1 MTKAGEKNQKKINLS
16 LNESLF
22 PIVLLIIF
30 LTFNVYVYGDDAMG
44 GSNQF
49 ILLLGAAAGIGLG
62 IFKGFKFSNM
72 MSQVAENLKSV
83 TGAIVILLFVGA
95 LSGTWLISG
104 IIPSMIYYGL
114 NILHPSIFL
123 PACLIICAIISI
135 ATGSSWTTSATVGI
149 ALIGISKAIGV
160 PVEMSAGAII
170 SGAYFGDKLSPLSDT
185 TNLAPA
191 ISGSDLFTHI
201 KYLTITTIPTIT
213 ISLIIFVILNFYMVS
228 SGTTDNT
235 VLLEAINQTFNI
247 TPLIFIVPLIVII
260 LIIKKTPPIIALFTG
275 TILGAIFAIIFQQD
289 ILTQL
294 SNSSSLT
301 FDGAYSAII
310 NSITIDTNIES
321 GNSELNDLFKSG
333 GMFGMMNTI
342 WLVIS
347 AMVFGGVME
356 SIGALKTIT
365 TSLLNLGKSTFS
377 LFASTAGSC
386 LAINLTTSD
395 QYLAIVVPG
404 RMFASS
410 YKKYGLDP
418 KNLSRTLED
427 TATVTSPLVPW
438 NTCGAT
444 HAGVLGIS
452 TFIYLPYCFFN
463 LISPVMTL
471 IFAYGNIKIAKLSKD
486 KITN

>member
-72 MSQVAENLKSV
+72 MNQVAENLKSV

-149 ALIGISKAIGV
+149 ALIGISKAIGI

-228 SGTTDNT
+228 SGPTDNT
-235 VLLEAINQTFNI
+235 ALLEAINQTFNI
-247 TPLIFIVPLIVII
+247 TPLIFIVPFIVII

-275 TILGAIFAIIFQQD
+275 TILGAIFALIFQQD

-301 FDGAYSAII
+301 FEDAYSAII

-333 GMFGMMNTI
+333 GMLGMMNTI

-395 QYLAIVVPG
+395 QYLAIVIPG
-404 RMFASS
+404 KMFEKAF
-410 YKKYGLDP
+410 KEKNLAP
-418 KNLSRTLED
+418 ENLSRTLED
-427 TATVTSPLVPW
+427 TGTVTSVLIPW
-438 NTCGAT
+438 NSCGAYQS
-444 HAGVLGIS
+444 GVLGVS
-452 TFIYLPYCFFN
+452 VLDYFFYAIFN
-463 LISPVMTL
+463 WLSFFMTL
-471 IFAYGNIKIAKLSKD
+471 IVAGLNYKIKKLEIK
-486 KITN
+486 

>member
-1 MTKAGEKNQKKINLS
+1 MAKSDETSQVKINLS
-16 LNESLF
+16 LTESLF
-22 PIVLLIIF
+22 PIILLIIF
-30 LTFNVYVYGDDAMG
+30 LSFNVYVYGDDAMG

-49 ILLLGAAAGIGLG
+49 ILLIGAAAGIGLG
-62 IFKGFKFSNM
+62 LFKGFIFKNM

-149 ALIGISKAIGV
+149 ALIGISKAIGI

-213 ISLIIFVILNFYMVS
+213 VSLLIFIILNFYMVS
-228 SGTTDNT
+228 SGPTDNT
-235 VLLEAINQTFNI
+235 ILLEAISQTFNI

-275 TILGAIFAIIFQQD
+275 TILGAIFALIFQQD
-289 ILTQL
+289 ILVQL
-294 SNSSSLT
+294 SDYDSLT
-301 FDGAYSAII
+301 FEGAYSAVV
-310 NSITIDTNIES
+310 NSITVDTNIES
-321 GNSELNDLFKSG
+321 GNLELNDLFTSG
-333 GMFGMMNTI
+333 GMLGMMNTI

-356 SIGALKTIT
+356 SIGALRTIT

-395 QYLAIVVPG
+395 QYLAIVIPG
-404 RMFASS
+404 KMFEKA
-410 YKKYGLDP
+410 YKEKNLAP
-418 KNLSRTLED
+418 ENLSRTLED
-427 TATVTSPLVPW
+427 TGTVTSVLIPW
-438 NTCGAT
+438 NSCGAYQSS
-444 HAGVLGIS
+444 VLGVS
-452 TFIYLPYCFFN
+452 VLDYFFYAIFN
-463 LISPVMTL
+463 WLSFFMTL
-471 IFAYGNIKIAKLSKD
+471 IVAGLNYKIKKLDVD
-486 KITN
+486 KA

>member
-1 MTKAGEKNQKKINLS
+1 MTKTDETIHEKINIS
-16 LNESLF
+16 LKESLF
-22 PIVLLIIF
+22 PIILLIVF
-30 LTFNVYVYGDDAMG
+30 LSFNVYVYGDDAMG

-49 ILLLGAAAGIGLG
+49 ILLVGAAAGIALG
-62 IFKGFKFSNM
+62 IYKGFKFSNM

-114 NILHPSIFL
+114 KILHPSIFL
-123 PACLIICAIISI
+123 PACLVICAIISI

-149 ALIGISKAIGV
+149 ALIGISKAIGI

-213 ISLIIFVILNFYMVS
+213 ISLIIFIILNFYMVS
-228 SGTTDNT
+228 SGQTDNT
-235 VLLEAINQTFNI
+235 VLLEAISQTFNI

-275 TILGAIFAIIFQQD
+275 TIMGAIFALIFQQD
-289 ILTQL
+289 ILIQL
-294 SNSSSLT
+294 SNSNSLT
-301 FDGAYSAII
+301 FEGAYSAIV
-310 NSITIDTNIES
+310 NSITVDTNIES

-333 GMFGMMNTI
+333 GMIGMMNTI

-395 QYLAIVVPG
+395 QYLAIVIPG
-404 RMFASS
+404 KMFEKAF
-410 YKKYGLDP
+410 KEKNLP
-418 KNLSRTLED
+418 PENLSRTLED
-427 TATVTSPLVPW
+427 TGTVTSVLIPW
-438 NTCGAT
+438 NSCGAYQS
-444 HAGVLGIS
+444 GVLGVS
-452 TFIYLPYCFFN
+452 VLDYFFYAIFN
-463 LISPVMTL
+463 WLSFFMTL
-471 IFAYGNIKIAKLSKD
+471 IVAGLNYKIKKLDINAS
-486 KITN
+486 

>member
-1 MTKAGEKNQKKINLS
+1 MAKSDETSQGKINLS
-16 LNESLF
+16 LTESLF
-22 PIVLLIIF
+22 PIILLIIF
-30 LTFNVYVYGDDAMG
+30 LSFNVYVYGDDAMG

-49 ILLLGAAAGIGLG
+49 ILLIGAAAGIGLG
-62 IFKGFKFSNM
+62 LFKGFIFKNM

-149 ALIGISKAIGV
+149 ALIGISKAIGI

-213 ISLIIFVILNFYMVS
+213 ISLLIFIILNFYMVS
-228 SGTTDNT
+228 SGPTDNT
-235 VLLEAINQTFNI
+235 ILLEAISQTFNI

-275 TILGAIFAIIFQQD
+275 TILGAIFALIFQQD
-289 ILTQL
+289 ILVQL
-294 SNSSSLT
+294 SDYDSLT
-301 FDGAYSAII
+301 FEGAYSAVV
-310 NSITIDTNIES
+310 NSITVDTNIES
-321 GNSELNDLFKSG
+321 GNLELNDLFTSG
-333 GMFGMMNTI
+333 GMLGMMNTI

-356 SIGALKTIT
+356 SIGALRIIT

-395 QYLAIVVPG
+395 QYLAIVIPG
-404 RMFASS
+404 KMFEKAF
-410 YKKYGLDP
+410 KEKNLAP
-418 KNLSRTLED
+418 ENLSRTLED
-427 TATVTSPLVPW
+427 TGTVTSVLIPW
-438 NTCGAT
+438 NSCGAYQSS
-444 HAGVLGIS
+444 VLGVS
-452 TFIYLPYCFFN
+452 VFDYFFYAIFN
-463 LISPVMTL
+463 WLSFFMTL
-471 IFAYGNIKIAKLSKD
+471 IVAGLNYKIKKLDVD
-486 KITN
+486 KA

>member
-1 MTKAGEKNQKKINLS
+1 MTKTGEKNQKKVSLS

-30 LTFNVYVYGDDAMG
+30 LSFNVYVYGDDAMG

-123 PACLIICAIISI
+123 PACLVICAIISI

-149 ALIGISKAIGV
+149 ALIGISKAIGI

-213 ISLIIFVILNFYMVS
+213 ISLIIFVILNFYMIS
-228 SGTTDNT
+228 SGPTDNT

-247 TPLIFIVPLIVII
+247 TPLIFIVPFIVIV

-275 TILGAIFAIIFQQD
+275 TILGAIFALVFQQD

-301 FDGAYSAII
+301 FEGAYSAII
-310 NSITIDTNIES
+310 NSITVDTNIES

-333 GMFGMMNTI
+333 GMLGMMNTI

-395 QYLAIVVPG
+395 QYLAIVIPG
-404 RMFASS
+404 KMFEKAF
-410 YKKYGLDP
+410 KEKNLAP
-418 KNLSRTLED
+418 ENLSRTLED
-427 TATVTSPLVPW
+427 TGTVTSVLIPW
-438 NTCGAT
+438 NSCGAYQS
-444 HAGVLGIS
+444 GVLGVS
-452 TFIYLPYCFFN
+452 VLDYFFYAIFN
-463 LISPVMTL
+463 WLSFFMTL
-471 IFAYGNIKIAKLSKD
+471 IVAGFNYKIKKLEIK
-486 KITN
+486 KA

>member
-1 MTKAGEKNQKKINLS
+1 MTKTDKKNQKKINLS

-22 PIVLLIIF
+22 PILLLIIF
-30 LTFNVYVYGDDAMG
+30 LSFNVYVYGDDAMG

-62 IFKGFKFSNM
+62 VFKGFKFSNM

-123 PACLIICAIISI
+123 PSCLIICAIISI

-149 ALIGISKAIGV
+149 ALIGISKAIGI

-201 KYLTITTIPTIT
+201 KYLTITTVPTIS
-213 ISLIIFVILNFYMVS
+213 ISLIIFIILNFYMIS
-228 SGTTDNT
+228 SGPTDNT

-247 TPLIFIVPLIVII
+247 TPLIFIVPFIVIV

-275 TILGAIFAIIFQQD
+275 TILGAIFALIFQQD

-294 SNSSSLT
+294 SNSNSLT
-301 FDGAYSAII
+301 FEGAYSAII
-310 NSITIDTNIES
+310 NSITVDTNIES
-321 GNSELNDLFKSG
+321 GNSELNDLFTSG
-333 GMFGMMNTI
+333 GMLGMMNTI

-395 QYLAIVVPG
+395 QYLAIVIPG
-404 RMFASS
+404 KMFQKAF
-410 YKKYGLDP
+410 KEKNLAP
-418 KNLSRTLED
+418 ENLSRTLED
-427 TATVTSPLVPW
+427 TGTVTSVLIPW
-438 NTCGAT
+438 NSCGAYQS
-444 HAGVLGIS
+444 GVLGVS
-452 TFIYLPYCFFN
+452 VLDYFFYAIFN
-463 LISPVMTL
+463 WLSFFMTL
-471 IFAYGNIKIAKLSKD
+471 IVAGFNYKIKKLEIK
-486 KITN
+486 KA

>member
-1 MTKAGEKNQKKINLS
+1 MTKTDKKNQKKINLS

-22 PIVLLIIF
+22 PIFLLIIF
-30 LTFNVYVYGDDAMG
+30 LSFNVYVYGDDAMG

-62 IFKGFKFSNM
+62 VFKGFKFSNM

-123 PACLIICAIISI
+123 PSCLIICAIISI

-149 ALIGISKAIGV
+149 ALIGISKAIGI

-201 KYLTITTIPTIT
+201 KYLTITTVPTIS
-213 ISLIIFVILNFYMVS
+213 ISLIIFIILNFYMIS
-228 SGTTDNT
+228 SGPTDNT

-247 TPLIFIVPLIVII
+247 TPLIFIVPFIVIV

-275 TILGAIFAIIFQQD
+275 TILGAIFALIFQQD

-294 SNSSSLT
+294 SNSNSLT
-301 FDGAYSAII
+301 FEGAYSAII
-310 NSITIDTNIES
+310 NSITVDTNIES
-321 GNSELNDLFKSG
+321 GNSELNDLFTSG
-333 GMFGMMNTI
+333 GMLGMMNTI

-395 QYLAIVVPG
+395 QYLAIVIPG
-404 RMFASS
+404 KMFEKAF
-410 YKKYGLDP
+410 KEKNLAP
-418 KNLSRTLED
+418 ENLSRTLED
-427 TATVTSPLVPW
+427 TGTVTSVLIPW
-438 NTCGAT
+438 NSCGAYQS
-444 HAGVLGIS
+444 GVLGVS
-452 TFIYLPYCFFN
+452 VLDYFFYAIFN
-463 LISPVMTL
+463 WLSFFMTL
-471 IFAYGNIKIAKLSKD
+471 LVAGFNYKIKKLEIK
-486 KITN
+486 KA

>member
-395 QYLAIVVPG
+395 QYLAIVIPG
-404 RMFASS
+404 KMYEKAFKEKNLA
-410 YKKYGLDP
+410 P
-418 KNLSRTLED
+418 ENLSRTLED
-427 TATVTSPLVPW
+427 TGTVTSVLIPW
-438 NTCGAT
+438 NSCGAYQS
-444 HAGVLGIS
+444 GVLGVSVID
-452 TFIYLPYCFFN
+452 YFFYAIFN
-463 LISPVMTL
+463 WLSFFMTL
-471 IFAYGNIKIAKLSKD
+471 IVAGLNYKIKKLEIK
-486 KITN
+486 KA

>member
-1 MTKAGEKNQKKINLS
+1 MTKTDETIHEKINIS
-16 LNESLF
+16 LKESLF
-22 PIVLLIIF
+22 PIILLIVF
-30 LTFNVYVYGDDAMG
+30 LSFNVYVYGDDAMG

-49 ILLLGAAAGIGLG
+49 ILLVGAAAGIALG
-62 IFKGFKFSNM
+62 IYKGFKFSNM
-72 MSQVAENLKSV
+72 MNQVAENLKSV

-114 NILHPSIFL
+114 KILHPSIFL
-123 PACLIICAIISI
+123 PACLVICAIISI

-149 ALIGISKAIGV
+149 ALIGISKAIGI

-213 ISLIIFVILNFYMVS
+213 ISLIIFIILNFYMVS
-228 SGTTDNT
+228 SGPTDNT
-235 VLLEAINQTFNI
+235 VLLEAISQTFNI

-275 TILGAIFAIIFQQD
+275 TIMGAIFALIFQQD
-289 ILTQL
+289 ILIQL
-294 SNSSSLT
+294 SNSNSLT
-301 FDGAYSAII
+301 FEGAYSAIV
-310 NSITIDTNIES
+310 NSITVDTNIVS

-333 GMFGMMNTI
+333 GMIGMMNTI

-395 QYLAIVVPG
+395 QYLAIVIPG
-404 RMFASS
+404 KMFEKAF
-410 YKKYGLDP
+410 KEKNLAP
-418 KNLSRTLED
+418 ENLSRTLED
-427 TATVTSPLVPW
+427 TGTVTSVLIPW
-438 NTCGAT
+438 NSCGAYQS
-444 HAGVLGIS
+444 GVLGVS
-452 TFIYLPYCFFN
+452 VLDYFFYAIFN
-463 LISPVMTL
+463 WLSFFMTL
-471 IFAYGNIKIAKLSKD
+471 IVAGLNYKIKKLDINAS
-486 KITN
+486 

>member
-1 MTKAGEKNQKKINLS
+1 MTKTDETIHEKINIS
-16 LNESLF
+16 LKESLF
-22 PIVLLIIF
+22 PIILLIVF
-30 LTFNVYVYGDDAMG
+30 LSFNVYVYGDDAMG

-49 ILLLGAAAGIGLG
+49 ILLVGAAAGIALG
-62 IFKGFKFSNM
+62 IYKGFKFSNM
-72 MSQVAENLKSV
+72 MNQVAENLKSV

-114 NILHPSIFL
+114 KILHPSIFL
-123 PACLIICAIISI
+123 PACLVICAIISI

-149 ALIGISKAIGV
+149 ALIGISKAIGI

-213 ISLIIFVILNFYMVS
+213 ISLIIFIILNFYMVS
-228 SGTTDNT
+228 SGPTDNT
-235 VLLEAINQTFNI
+235 VLLEAISQTFNI

-275 TILGAIFAIIFQQD
+275 TIMGAIFALIFQQD
-289 ILTQL
+289 ILIQL
-294 SNSSSLT
+294 SNSNSLT
-301 FDGAYSAII
+301 FEGAYSAIV
-310 NSITIDTNIES
+310 NSITVDTNIES

-333 GMFGMMNTI
+333 GMIGMMNTI

-365 TSLLNLGKSTFS
+365 TFLLNLGKSTFS

-395 QYLAIVVPG
+395 QYLAIVIPG
-404 RMFASS
+404 KMFEKAF
-410 YKKYGLDP
+410 KEKNLAP
-418 KNLSRTLED
+418 ENLSRTLED
-427 TATVTSPLVPW
+427 TGTVTSVLIPW
-438 NTCGAT
+438 NSCGAYQS
-444 HAGVLGIS
+444 GVLGVS
-452 TFIYLPYCFFN
+452 VLDYFFYAIFN
-463 LISPVMTL
+463 WLSFFMTL
-471 IFAYGNIKIAKLSKD
+471 IVAGLNYKIKKLDINAS
-486 KITN
+486 

>member
-22 PIVLLIIF
+22 PIVLLKIF

-123 PACLIICAIISI
+123 PACLIICAINSI
-135 ATGSSWTTSATVGI
+135 ATGSRWTTSATVGI
-149 ALIGISKAIGV
+149 ALIGISKAIGF
-160 PVEMSAGAII
+160 PVEKSAGAIN

-191 ISGSDLFTHI
+191 ITGSDLFTHI

-213 ISLIIFVILNFYMVS
+213 ISLIIIVILNFYMVS

-260 LIIKKTPPIIALFTG
+260 LIKKKTPPIIALFTG
-275 TILGAIFAIIFQQD
+275 TIVGAIIAIIFQQD

-301 FDGAYSAII
+301 FDGAYSAIN

-333 GMFGMMNTI
+333 GMFGMKNTI

-377 LFASTAGSC
+377 LFASTAGSR

-395 QYLAIVVPG
+395 Q
-404 RMFASS
+404 
-410 YKKYGLDP
+410 
-418 KNLSRTLED
+418 
-427 TATVTSPLVPW
+427 
-438 NTCGAT
+438 
-444 HAGVLGIS
+444 
-452 TFIYLPYCFFN
+452 
-463 LISPVMTL
+463 
-471 IFAYGNIKIAKLSKD
+471 
-486 KITN
+486 

>member
-1 MTKAGEKNQKKINLS
+1 MTKTDKKNQKKINLS

-22 PIVLLIIF
+22 PILLLIIF
-30 LTFNVYVYGDDAMG
+30 LSFNVYVYGDDAMG

-62 IFKGFKFSNM
+62 VFKGFKFSNM

-83 TGAIVILLFVGA
+83 TGAIIILLFVGA

-123 PACLIICAIISI
+123 PSCLIICAIISI

-149 ALIGISKAIGV
+149 ALIGISKAIGI

-201 KYLTITTIPTIT
+201 KYLTITTVPTIS
-213 ISLIIFVILNFYMVS
+213 ISLIIFIILNFYMIS
-228 SGTTDNT
+228 SGPTDNT

-247 TPLIFIVPLIVII
+247 TPLIFIVPFIVIV

-275 TILGAIFAIIFQQD
+275 TILGAIFALIFQQD

-294 SNSSSLT
+294 SNSNSLT
-301 FDGAYSAII
+301 FEGAYSAII
-310 NSITIDTNIES
+310 NSITVDTNIES
-321 GNSELNDLFKSG
+321 GNSELNDLFTSG
-333 GMFGMMNTI
+333 GMLGMMNTI

-395 QYLAIVVPG
+395 QYLAIVIPG
-404 RMFASS
+404 KMFEKAF
-410 YKKYGLDP
+410 KEKNLAP
-418 KNLSRTLED
+418 ENLSRTLED
-427 TATVTSPLVPW
+427 TGTVTSVLIPW
-438 NTCGAT
+438 NSCGAYQS
-444 HAGVLGIS
+444 GVLGVS
-452 TFIYLPYCFFN
+452 VLDYFFYAIFN
-463 LISPVMTL
+463 WLSFFMTL
-471 IFAYGNIKIAKLSKD
+471 IVAGFNYKIKKLEIK
-486 KITN
+486 KA

>member
-1 MTKAGEKNQKKINLS
+1 MTKTDETIYEKINIS
-16 LNESLF
+16 LKESLF
-22 PIVLLIIF
+22 PIILLIMF
-30 LTFNVYVYGDDAMG
+30 LSFNVYVYGDDAMG

-49 ILLLGAAAGIGLG
+49 ILLVGAAAGIALG
-62 IFKGFKFSNM
+62 IYKGFKFSNM
-72 MSQVAENLKSV
+72 MTQVAENLKSV

-114 NILHPSIFL
+114 KILHPSIFL
-123 PACLIICAIISI
+123 PACLVICAIISI

-149 ALIGISKAIGV
+149 ALIGISKAIGI

-213 ISLIIFVILNFYMVS
+213 ISLLIFIILNFYMVS
-228 SGTTDNT
+228 SGPTDNT
-235 VLLEAINQTFNI
+235 VLLEAISQTFNI

-275 TILGAIFAIIFQQD
+275 TIMGAIFALIFQQD
-289 ILTQL
+289 ILIQL
-294 SNSSSLT
+294 SNSNTLT
-301 FDGAYSAII
+301 FEGAYSAIV

-333 GMFGMMNTI
+333 GMIGMMNTI

-395 QYLAIVVPG
+395 QYLAIVIPG
-404 RMFASS
+404 KMFEKAF
-410 YKKYGLDP
+410 KEKNLAP
-418 KNLSRTLED
+418 ENLSRTLED
-427 TATVTSPLVPW
+427 TGTVTSVLIPW
-438 NTCGAT
+438 NSCGAYQS
-444 HAGVLGIS
+444 GVLGVS
-452 TFIYLPYCFFN
+452 VLDYFFYAIFN
-463 LISPVMTL
+463 WLSFFMTL
-471 IFAYGNIKIAKLSKD
+471 IVAGLNYKIKKLDINAS
-486 KITN
+486 

>member
-1 MTKAGEKNQKKINLS
+1 MLWAIT
-16 LNESLF
+16 
-22 PIVLLIIF
+22 F
-30 LTFNVYVYGDDAMG
+30 L
-44 GSNQF
+44 
-49 ILLLGAAAGIGLG
+49 GIGLG
-62 IFKGFKFSNM
+62 LFKGFIFKNM

-149 ALIGISKAIGV
+149 ALIGISKAIGI

-213 ISLIIFVILNFYMVS
+213 ISLLIFIILNFYMVS
-228 SGTTDNT
+228 SGPTDNT
-235 VLLEAINQTFNI
+235 ILLEAISQTFNI

-275 TILGAIFAIIFQQD
+275 TILGAIFALIFQQD
-289 ILTQL
+289 ILVQL
-294 SNSSSLT
+294 SDYDSLT
-301 FDGAYSAII
+301 FEGAYSAVV
-310 NSITIDTNIES
+310 NSITVDTNIES
-321 GNSELNDLFKSG
+321 GNLELNDLFTSG
-333 GMFGMMNTI
+333 GMLGMMNTI

-356 SIGALKTIT
+356 SIGALRTIT

-395 QYLAIVVPG
+395 QYLAIVIPG
-404 RMFASS
+404 KMFEKAF
-410 YKKYGLDP
+410 KEKNLAP
-418 KNLSRTLED
+418 ENLSRTLED
-427 TATVTSPLVPW
+427 TGTVTSVLITW
-438 NTCGAT
+438 NSCGAYQSS
-444 HAGVLGIS
+444 VLGVS
-452 TFIYLPYCFFN
+452 VLDYFFYAIFN
-463 LISPVMTL
+463 WLSFFMTL
-471 IFAYGNIKIAKLSKD
+471 IVAGLNYKIKKLDVD
-486 KITN
+486 KA

>member
-1 MTKAGEKNQKKINLS
+1 MTKTGEKNQKKVSLS

-30 LTFNVYVYGDDAMG
+30 LSFNVYVYGDDAMG

-123 PACLIICAIISI
+123 PACLVICAIISI

-149 ALIGISKAIGV
+149 ALIGISKAIGI

-213 ISLIIFVILNFYMVS
+213 ISLIIFVILNFYMIS
-228 SGTTDNT
+228 SGPTDNT

-247 TPLIFIVPLIVII
+247 TPLIFIVPFIVIV

-275 TILGAIFAIIFQQD
+275 TILGAIFALVFQQD

-301 FDGAYSAII
+301 FEGAYSAII
-310 NSITIDTNIES
+310 NSITVDTNIES

-333 GMFGMMNTI
+333 GMLGMMNTI

-395 QYLAIVVPG
+395 QYLAIVIPG
-404 RMFASS
+404 KMFEKAF
-410 YKKYGLDP
+410 KEKNLAP
-418 KNLSRTLED
+418 ENLSRTLED
-427 TATVTSPLVPW
+427 TGTVTSVLIPW
-438 NTCGAT
+438 NSCGAYQS
-444 HAGVLGIS
+444 GVLGVS
-452 TFIYLPYCFFN
+452 VLDYFFYAIFN
-463 LISPVMTL
+463 WLSFFMTL
-471 IFAYGNIKIAKLSKD
+471 IVAGLNYKIKKLEIK
-486 KITN
+486 KA

>member
-1 MTKAGEKNQKKINLS
+1 MAKSDETSQVKINLS
-16 LNESLF
+16 LTESLF
-22 PIVLLIIF
+22 PIILLIIF
-30 LTFNVYVYGDDAMG
+30 LSFNVYVYGDDAMG

-49 ILLLGAAAGIGLG
+49 ILLIGAAAGIGLG
-62 IFKGFKFSNM
+62 LFKGFIFKNM

-149 ALIGISKAIGV
+149 ALIGISKAIGI

-213 ISLIIFVILNFYMVS
+213 ISLLIFIILNFYMVS
-228 SGTTDNT
+228 SGPTDNT
-235 VLLEAINQTFNI
+235 ILLEAISQTFNI

-275 TILGAIFAIIFQQD
+275 TILGAIFALIFQQD
-289 ILTQL
+289 ILVQL
-294 SNSSSLT
+294 SDYDSLT
-301 FDGAYSAII
+301 FEGAYSAVV
-310 NSITIDTNIES
+310 NSITVDTNIES
-321 GNSELNDLFKSG
+321 GNLELNDLFTSG
-333 GMFGMMNTI
+333 GMLGMMNTI

-356 SIGALKTIT
+356 SIGALRTIT

-395 QYLAIVVPG
+395 QYLAIVIPG
-404 RMFASS
+404 KMFEKAFRE
-410 YKKYGLDP
+410 KNLAP
-418 KNLSRTLED
+418 ENLSRTLED
-427 TATVTSPLVPW
+427 TGTVTSVLIPW
-438 NTCGAT
+438 NSCGAYQSS
-444 HAGVLGIS
+444 VLGVS
-452 TFIYLPYCFFN
+452 VLDYFFYATFNWLSFF
-463 LISPVMTL
+463 MTL
-471 IFAYGNIKIAKLSKD
+471 IVAGLNYKIKKLDVD
-486 KITN
+486 KA

>member
-1 MTKAGEKNQKKINLS
+1 MTKTDETIHEKINIS
-16 LNESLF
+16 LKESLF
-22 PIVLLIIF
+22 PIILLIVF
-30 LTFNVYVYGDDAMG
+30 LSFNVYVYGDDAMG

-49 ILLLGAAAGIGLG
+49 ILLVGAAAGIALG
-62 IFKGFKFSNM
+62 IYKGFKFSNM
-72 MSQVAENLKSV
+72 MNQVAENLKSV

-114 NILHPSIFL
+114 KILHPSIFL

-149 ALIGISKAIGV
+149 ALIGISKAIGI

-213 ISLIIFVILNFYMVS
+213 ISLLIFIILNFYMVS
-228 SGTTDNT
+228 SGPTDNT
-235 VLLEAINQTFNI
+235 VLLEAISQTFNI

-275 TILGAIFAIIFQQD
+275 TIMGAIFALIFQQD
-289 ILTQL
+289 ILIQL
-294 SNSSSLT
+294 SNSNTLT
-301 FDGAYSAII
+301 FEGAYSAIV

-333 GMFGMMNTI
+333 GMIGMMNTI

-395 QYLAIVVPG
+395 QYLAIVIPG
-404 RMFASS
+404 KMFEKAF
-410 YKKYGLDP
+410 KEKNLAP
-418 KNLSRTLED
+418 ENLSRTLED
-427 TATVTSPLVPW
+427 TGTVTSVLIPW
-438 NTCGAT
+438 NSCGAYQS
-444 HAGVLGIS
+444 GVLGVS
-452 TFIYLPYCFFN
+452 VLDYFFYAIFN
-463 LISPVMTL
+463 WLSFFMTL
-471 IFAYGNIKIAKLSKD
+471 IVAGLNYKIKKLDINAS
-486 KITN
+486 

>member
-1 MTKAGEKNQKKINLS
+1 MAKTDKKNQKKINLS

-22 PIVLLIIF
+22 PILLLIIF
-30 LTFNVYVYGDDAMG
+30 LSFNVYVYGDDAMG

-62 IFKGFKFSNM
+62 VFKGFKFSNM

-123 PACLIICAIISI
+123 PSCLIICAIISI

-149 ALIGISKAIGV
+149 ALIGISKAIGI

-201 KYLTITTIPTIT
+201 KYLTITTVPTIS
-213 ISLIIFVILNFYMVS
+213 ISLIIFIILNFYMIS
-228 SGTTDNT
+228 SGPTDNT

-247 TPLIFIVPLIVII
+247 TPLIFIVPFIVIV

-275 TILGAIFAIIFQQD
+275 TILGAIFALIFQQD

-294 SNSSSLT
+294 SDSNSLT
-301 FDGAYSAII
+301 FEGAYSAII
-310 NSITIDTNIES
+310 NSITVDTNIES
-321 GNSELNDLFKSG
+321 GNSELNDLFTSG
-333 GMFGMMNTI
+333 GMLGMMNTI

-395 QYLAIVVPG
+395 QYLAIVIPG
-404 RMFASS
+404 KMFEKAF
-410 YKKYGLDP
+410 KEKNLAP
-418 KNLSRTLED
+418 ENLSRTLED
-427 TATVTSPLVPW
+427 TGTVTSVLIPW
-438 NTCGAT
+438 NSCGAYQS
-444 HAGVLGIS
+444 GVLGVS
-452 TFIYLPYCFFN
+452 VLDYFFYAIFN
-463 LISPVMTL
+463 WLSFFMTL
-471 IFAYGNIKIAKLSKD
+471 LVAGFNYKIKKLEIK
-486 KITN
+486 KA

>member
-1 MTKAGEKNQKKINLS
+1 MTKIDKSNQRKINLS
-16 LNESLF
+16 LSESLF
-22 PIVLLIIF
+22 PIILLIIF
-30 LTFNVYVYGDDAMG
+30 LSFNVYVYGDDAMG

-49 ILLLGAAAGIGLG
+49 ILLIGASAGIGLG
-62 IFKGFKFSNM
+62 IFKGFKFSGM
-72 MSQVAENLKSV
+72 MNQVAENLKSV

-123 PACLIICAIISI
+123 PACLVICAIISV

-149 ALIGISKAIGV
+149 ALIGISKAIGI

-213 ISLIIFVILNFYMVS
+213 ISLVIFIILNFYMVS
-228 SGTTDNT
+228 SGPTDNT
-235 VLLEAINQTFNI
+235 ILLEAINQTFNI

-275 TILGAIFAIIFQQD
+275 TMLGAIFALIFQQD
-289 ILTQL
+289 ILIQL
-294 SNSSSLT
+294 SNSNSLT
-301 FDGAYSAII
+301 FEGAYSAII
-310 NSITIDTNIES
+310 NSITVDTNIES
-321 GNSELNDLFKSG
+321 GNSELNELFTSG
-333 GMFGMMNTI
+333 GMLGMMNTI

-395 QYLAIVVPG
+395 QYLAIVIPG
-404 RMFASS
+404 KMFERAFRE
-410 YKKYGLDP
+410 KNLAP
-418 KNLSRTLED
+418 ENLSRTLED
-427 TATVTSPLVPW
+427 TGTVTSVLIPW
-438 NTCGAT
+438 NSCGAYQS
-444 HAGVLGIS
+444 GVLGVS
-452 TFIYLPYCFFN
+452 VLDYFFYAIFN
-463 LISPVMTL
+463 WLSFFMTL
-471 IFAYGNIKIAKLSKD
+471 IVAGLNYKIKKLEVK
-486 KITN
+486 NA

>member
-1 MTKAGEKNQKKINLS
+1 MTKTDKKNQKKINLS

-22 PIVLLIIF
+22 PILLLIIF
-30 LTFNVYVYGDDAMG
+30 LSFNVYVYGDDAMG

-62 IFKGFKFSNM
+62 VFKGFKFSNM

-123 PACLIICAIISI
+123 PSCLIICAIISI

-149 ALIGISKAIGV
+149 ALIGISKAIGI

-213 ISLIIFVILNFYMVS
+213 ISLIIFIILNFYMIS
-228 SGTTDNT
+228 SGPTDNT

-247 TPLIFIVPLIVII
+247 TPLIFIVPFIVIV

-275 TILGAIFAIIFQQD
+275 TILGAIFALIFQQD

-294 SNSSSLT
+294 SDSNSLT
-301 FDGAYSAII
+301 FEGAYSAII
-310 NSITIDTNIES
+310 NSITVDTNIES
-321 GNSELNDLFKSG
+321 GNSELNDLFTSG
-333 GMFGMMNTI
+333 GMLGMMNTI

-395 QYLAIVVPG
+395 QYLAIVIPG
-404 RMFASS
+404 KMFEKAF
-410 YKKYGLDP
+410 KEKNLAP
-418 KNLSRTLED
+418 ENLSRTLED
-427 TATVTSPLVPW
+427 TGTVTSVLIPW
-438 NTCGAT
+438 NSCGAYQS
-444 HAGVLGIS
+444 GVLGVS
-452 TFIYLPYCFFN
+452 VLDYFFYAIFN
-463 LISPVMTL
+463 WLSFFMTL
-471 IFAYGNIKIAKLSKD
+471 IVAGFNYKIKKLEIK
-486 KITN
+486 KA

>member
-1 MTKAGEKNQKKINLS
+1 MAKSDETSQVKINLS
-16 LNESLF
+16 LTESLF
-22 PIVLLIIF
+22 PIILLIIF
-30 LTFNVYVYGDDAMG
+30 LSFNVYVYGDDAMG

-49 ILLLGAAAGIGLG
+49 ILLIGAAAGIGLG
-62 IFKGFKFSNM
+62 LFKGFIFKNM

-395 QYLAIVVPG
+395 QYLAIVIPG
-404 RMFASS
+404 KMYEKAFKEKNLA
-410 YKKYGLDP
+410 P
-418 KNLSRTLED
+418 ENLSRTLED
-427 TATVTSPLVPW
+427 TGTVTSVLIPW
-438 NTCGAT
+438 NSCGAYQS
-444 HAGVLGIS
+444 GVLGVSVID
-452 TFIYLPYCFFN
+452 YFFYAIFN
-463 LISPVMTL
+463 WLSFFMTL
-471 IFAYGNIKIAKLSKD
+471 IVAGLNYKIKKLEIK
-486 KITN
+486 KA

>member
-1 MTKAGEKNQKKINLS
+1 MTKTDETIHEKINIS
-16 LNESLF
+16 LKESLF
-22 PIVLLIIF
+22 PIILLIVF
-30 LTFNVYVYGDDAMG
+30 LSFNVYVYGDDAMG

-49 ILLLGAAAGIGLG
+49 ILLVGAAAGIALG
-62 IFKGFKFSNM
+62 IYKGFKFSNM
-72 MSQVAENLKSV
+72 MSQVAENLKSI

-114 NILHPSIFL
+114 KILHPSIFL
-123 PACLIICAIISI
+123 PACLVICAIISI

-149 ALIGISKAIGV
+149 ALIGISKAIGI

-213 ISLIIFVILNFYMVS
+213 ISLIIFIILNFYMVS
-228 SGTTDNT
+228 SGPTDNT
-235 VLLEAINQTFNI
+235 VLLEAISQTFNI

-275 TILGAIFAIIFQQD
+275 TIMGAIFALIFQQD
-289 ILTQL
+289 ILIQL
-294 SNSSSLT
+294 SNSNSLT
-301 FDGAYSAII
+301 FEGAYSAIV
-310 NSITIDTNIES
+310 NSITVDTNIES

-333 GMFGMMNTI
+333 GMIGMMNTI

-395 QYLAIVVPG
+395 QYLAIVIPG
-404 RMFASS
+404 KMFEKAF
-410 YKKYGLDP
+410 KEKNLAP
-418 KNLSRTLED
+418 ENLSRTLED
-427 TATVTSPLVPW
+427 TGTVTSVLIPW
-438 NTCGAT
+438 NSCGAYQS
-444 HAGVLGIS
+444 GVLGVS
-452 TFIYLPYCFFN
+452 VLDYFFYAIFN
-463 LISPVMTL
+463 WLSFFMTL
-471 IFAYGNIKIAKLSKD
+471 IVAGLNYKIKKLDINAS
-486 KITN
+486 

>member
-1 MTKAGEKNQKKINLS
+1 MTKTDKKNQKKINLS

-22 PIVLLIIF
+22 PIFLLIIF
-30 LTFNVYVYGDDAMG
+30 LSFNVYVYGDDAMG

-62 IFKGFKFSNM
+62 VFKGFKFSNM
-72 MSQVAENLKSV
+72 MNQVAENLKSV

-123 PACLIICAIISI
+123 PSCLIICAIISI

-149 ALIGISKAIGV
+149 ALIGISKAIGI

-213 ISLIIFVILNFYMVS
+213 ISLIIFIILNFYMIS
-228 SGTTDNT
+228 SGPTDNT

-247 TPLIFIVPLIVII
+247 TPLIFIVPFIVIV
-260 LIIKKTPPIIALFTG
+260 LIIKKTPPIIALFIG
-275 TILGAIFAIIFQQD
+275 TILGAIFALIFQQD

-301 FDGAYSAII
+301 FEGAYSAII
-310 NSITIDTNIES
+310 NSITVDTNIES
-321 GNSELNDLFKSG
+321 GNSELNDLFTSG
-333 GMFGMMNTI
+333 GMLGMMNTI

-365 TSLLNLGKSTFS
+365 TALLNLGKSTFS

-395 QYLAIVVPG
+395 QYLAIVIPG
-404 RMFASS
+404 KMFEKAF
-410 YKKYGLDP
+410 KEKNLAP
-418 KNLSRTLED
+418 ENLSRTLED
-427 TATVTSPLVPW
+427 TGTVTSVLIPW
-438 NTCGAT
+438 NSCGAYQS
-444 HAGVLGIS
+444 GVLGVS
-452 TFIYLPYCFFN
+452 VLDYFFYAIFN
-463 LISPVMTL
+463 WLSFFMTL
-471 IFAYGNIKIAKLSKD
+471 IVAGFNYKIKKLEIK
-486 KITN
+486 KA

>member
-1 MTKAGEKNQKKINLS
+1 MTKIDKSNQRKINLS

-22 PIVLLIIF
+22 PIILLIIF
-30 LTFNVYVYGDDAMG
+30 LSFNVYVYGDDAMG

-49 ILLLGAAAGIGLG
+49 ILLIGASAGIGLG
-62 IFKGFKFSNM
+62 IFKGFKFSGM
-72 MSQVAENLKSV
+72 MNQVAENLKSV

-123 PACLIICAIISI
+123 PACLVICAIISV

-149 ALIGISKAIGV
+149 ALIGISKAIGI

-213 ISLIIFVILNFYMVS
+213 ISLIIFIILNFYMVS
-228 SGTTDNT
+228 SGPTDNT
-235 VLLEAINQTFNI
+235 ILLEAINQSFNI

-275 TILGAIFAIIFQQD
+275 TMLGAIFALIFQQD
-289 ILTQL
+289 ILIQL
-294 SNSSSLT
+294 SNSNSLT
-301 FDGAYSAII
+301 FEGAYSAII
-310 NSITIDTNIES
+310 NSITVDTNIES
-321 GNSELNDLFKSG
+321 GNSELNELFTSG
-333 GMFGMMNTI
+333 GMLGMMNTI

-395 QYLAIVVPG
+395 QYLAIVIPG
-404 RMFASS
+404 KMFERAFRE
-410 YKKYGLDP
+410 KNLAP
-418 KNLSRTLED
+418 ENLSRTLED
-427 TATVTSPLVPW
+427 TGTVTSVLIPW
-438 NTCGAT
+438 NSCGAYQS
-444 HAGVLGIS
+444 GVLGVS
-452 TFIYLPYCFFN
+452 VLDYFFYAIFN
-463 LISPVMTL
+463 WLSFFMTL
-471 IFAYGNIKIAKLSKD
+471 IVAGLNYKIKKLDVK
-486 KITN
+486 NA

>member
-1 MTKAGEKNQKKINLS
+1 MTKTDETIHEEINIS
-16 LNESLF
+16 LKESLF
-22 PIVLLIIF
+22 PIILLIVF
-30 LTFNVYVYGDDAMG
+30 LSFNVYVYGDDAMG

-49 ILLLGAAAGIGLG
+49 ILLVGAAAGIALG
-62 IFKGFKFSNM
+62 IYKGFKFSNM
-72 MSQVAENLKSV
+72 MNQVAENLKSV

-114 NILHPSIFL
+114 KILHPSIFL

-149 ALIGISKAIGV
+149 ALIGISKAIGI

-213 ISLIIFVILNFYMVS
+213 ISLIIFIILNFYMVS
-228 SGTTDNT
+228 SGPTDNT
-235 VLLEAINQTFNI
+235 VLLEAISQTFNI

-275 TILGAIFAIIFQQD
+275 TIMGAIFALIFQQD
-289 ILTQL
+289 ILIQL
-294 SNSSSLT
+294 SNSNSLT
-301 FDGAYSAII
+301 FEGAYSAIV
-310 NSITIDTNIES
+310 NSITVDTNIES

-333 GMFGMMNTI
+333 GMIGMMNTI

-395 QYLAIVVPG
+395 QYLAIVIPG
-404 RMFASS
+404 KMFEKAF
-410 YKKYGLDP
+410 KEKNLAP
-418 KNLSRTLED
+418 ENLSRTLED
-427 TATVTSPLVPW
+427 TGTVTSVLIPW
-438 NTCGAT
+438 NSCGAYQS
-444 HAGVLGIS
+444 GVLGVS
-452 TFIYLPYCFFN
+452 VLDYFFYAIFN
-463 LISPVMTL
+463 WLSFFMTL
-471 IFAYGNIKIAKLSKD
+471 IVAGLNYKIKKLDINAS
-486 KITN
+486 

>member
-1 MTKAGEKNQKKINLS
+1 MTKTDETIHEKINIS
-16 LNESLF
+16 LKESLF
-22 PIVLLIIF
+22 PIILLIMF
-30 LTFNVYVYGDDAMG
+30 LSFNVYVYGDDAMG

-49 ILLLGAAAGIGLG
+49 ILLVGAAAGIALG
-62 IFKGFKFSNM
+62 IYKGFKFSNM

-114 NILHPSIFL
+114 KILHPSIFL
-123 PACLIICAIISI
+123 PACLVICAIISI

-149 ALIGISKAIGV
+149 ALIGISKAIGI

-213 ISLIIFVILNFYMVS
+213 ISLIIFIILNFYMVS
-228 SGTTDNT
+228 SGPTDNT
-235 VLLEAINQTFNI
+235 VLLEAISQTFNI

-275 TILGAIFAIIFQQD
+275 TIMGAIFALIFQQD
-289 ILTQL
+289 ILIQL
-294 SNSSSLT
+294 SNSNSLT
-301 FDGAYSAII
+301 FEGAYSAIV
-310 NSITIDTNIES
+310 NSITVDTNIES

-333 GMFGMMNTI
+333 GMIGMMNTI

-395 QYLAIVVPG
+395 QYLAIVIPG
-404 RMFASS
+404 KMFEKAF
-410 YKKYGLDP
+410 KEKNLAP
-418 KNLSRTLED
+418 ENLSRTLED
-427 TATVTSPLVPW
+427 TGTVTSVLIPW
-438 NTCGAT
+438 NSCGAYQS
-444 HAGVLGIS
+444 GVLGVS
-452 TFIYLPYCFFN
+452 VLDYFFYAIFN
-463 LISPVMTL
+463 WLSFFMTL
-471 IFAYGNIKIAKLSKD
+471 IVAGLNYKIKKLDINAS
-486 KITN
+486 

>member
-1 MTKAGEKNQKKINLS
+1 MTKTGEINQKKVSLS

-30 LTFNVYVYGDDAMG
+30 LSFNVYVYGDDAMG

-123 PACLIICAIISI
+123 PACLVICAIISI

-149 ALIGISKAIGV
+149 ALIGISKAIGI

-213 ISLIIFVILNFYMVS
+213 ISLIIFVILNFYMIS
-228 SGTTDNT
+228 SGPTDNT

-247 TPLIFIVPLIVII
+247 TPLIFIVPFIVIV

-275 TILGAIFAIIFQQD
+275 TILGAIFALVFQQD

-301 FDGAYSAII
+301 FEGAYSAII
-310 NSITIDTNIES
+310 NSITVDTNIES

-333 GMFGMMNTI
+333 GMLGMMNTI

-395 QYLAIVVPG
+395 QYLAIVIPG
-404 RMFASS
+404 KMFEKAF
-410 YKKYGLDP
+410 KEKNLAP
-418 KNLSRTLED
+418 ENLSRTLED
-427 TATVTSPLVPW
+427 TGTVTSVLIPW
-438 NTCGAT
+438 NSCGAYQS
-444 HAGVLGIS
+444 GVLGVS
-452 TFIYLPYCFFN
+452 VLDYFFYAIFN
-463 LISPVMTL
+463 WLSFFMTL
-471 IFAYGNIKIAKLSKD
+471 IVAGLNYKIKKLEIK
-486 KITN
+486 KA

>member
-1 MTKAGEKNQKKINLS
+1 MAKTDKKNQKKINLS

-22 PIVLLIIF
+22 PILLLIIF
-30 LTFNVYVYGDDAMG
+30 LSFNVYVYGDDAMG

-62 IFKGFKFSNM
+62 VFKGFKFSNM

-123 PACLIICAIISI
+123 PSCLIICAIISI

-149 ALIGISKAIGV
+149 ALIGISKAIGI

-201 KYLTITTIPTIT
+201 KYLTITTVPTIS
-213 ISLIIFVILNFYMVS
+213 ISLIISIILNFYMIS
-228 SGTTDNT
+228 SGPTDNT

-247 TPLIFIVPLIVII
+247 TPLIFIVPFIVIV
-260 LIIKKTPPIIALFTG
+260 LIIKKTPPIIALFIG
-275 TILGAIFAIIFQQD
+275 TILGAIFALIFQQD

-294 SNSSSLT
+294 SDSNSLT
-301 FDGAYSAII
+301 FEGAYSAII
-310 NSITIDTNIES
+310 NSITVDTNIES
-321 GNSELNDLFKSG
+321 GNSELNDLFTSG
-333 GMFGMMNTI
+333 GMLGMMNTI

-395 QYLAIVVPG
+395 QYLAIVIPG
-404 RMFASS
+404 KMFEKAF
-410 YKKYGLDP
+410 KEKNLAP
-418 KNLSRTLED
+418 ENLSRTLED
-427 TATVTSPLVPW
+427 TGTVTSVLIPW
-438 NTCGAT
+438 NSCGAYQS
-444 HAGVLGIS
+444 GVLGVS
-452 TFIYLPYCFFN
+452 VLDYFFYAIFN
-463 LISPVMTL
+463 WLSFFMTL
-471 IFAYGNIKIAKLSKD
+471 IVAGFNYKIKKLEIK
-486 KITN
+486 KA

>member
-1 MTKAGEKNQKKINLS
+1 MAKSDETSQGKINLS
-16 LNESLF
+16 LTESLF
-22 PIVLLIIF
+22 PIILLIIF
-30 LTFNVYVYGDDAMG
+30 LSFNVYVYGDDAMG

-49 ILLLGAAAGIGLG
+49 ILLIGAAAGIGLG
-62 IFKGFKFSNM
+62 LFKGFIFKNM

-149 ALIGISKAIGV
+149 ALIGISKAIGI

-213 ISLIIFVILNFYMVS
+213 ISLIIFVILNFYMIS
-228 SGTTDNT
+228 SGPTDNT

-247 TPLIFIVPLIVII
+247 TPLIFIVPFIVIV

-275 TILGAIFAIIFQQD
+275 TILGAIFALVFQQD

-301 FDGAYSAII
+301 FEGAYSAII
-310 NSITIDTNIES
+310 NSITVDTNIES

-333 GMFGMMNTI
+333 GMLGMMNTI

-395 QYLAIVVPG
+395 QYLAIVIPG
-404 RMFASS
+404 KMFEKAF
-410 YKKYGLDP
+410 KEKNLAP
-418 KNLSRTLED
+418 ENLSRTLED
-427 TATVTSPLVPW
+427 TGTVTSVLIPW
-438 NTCGAT
+438 NSCGAYQS
-444 HAGVLGIS
+444 GVLGVS
-452 TFIYLPYCFFN
+452 VLDYFFYAIFN
-463 LISPVMTL
+463 WLSFFMTL
-471 IFAYGNIKIAKLSKD
+471 IVAGLNYKIKKLEIK
-486 KITN
+486 KA

>member
-22 PIVLLIIF
+22 PIFLLIIF

-72 MSQVAENLKSV
+72 MNQVAENLKSV

-149 ALIGISKAIGV
+149 ALIGISKAIGI

-228 SGTTDNT
+228 SGPTDNT
-235 VLLEAINQTFNI
+235 ALLEAINQTFNI
-247 TPLIFIVPLIVII
+247 TPLIFIVPFIVII

-275 TILGAIFAIIFQQD
+275 TILGAIFALIFQQD

-301 FDGAYSAII
+301 FEDAYSAII

-395 QYLAIVVPG
+395 QYLAIVIPG
-404 RMFASS
+404 KMYEKAFKEKNLA
-410 YKKYGLDP
+410 P
-418 KNLSRTLED
+418 ENLSRTLED
-427 TATVTSPLVPW
+427 TGTVTSVLIPW
-438 NTCGAT
+438 NSCGAYQS
-444 HAGVLGIS
+444 GVLGVSVID
-452 TFIYLPYCFFN
+452 YFFYAIFN
-463 LISPVMTL
+463 WLSFFMTL
-471 IFAYGNIKIAKLSKD
+471 IVAGLNYKIKKLEIK
-486 KITN
+486 

>member
-1 MTKAGEKNQKKINLS
+1 MAKSDETSQVKINLS
-16 LNESLF
+16 LTESLF
-22 PIVLLIIF
+22 PIILLIIF
-30 LTFNVYVYGDDAMG
+30 LSFNVYVYGDDAMG

-49 ILLLGAAAGIGLG
+49 ILLIGAAAGIGLG
-62 IFKGFKFSNM
+62 LFKGFIFKNM

-149 ALIGISKAIGV
+149 ALIGISKAIGI

-213 ISLIIFVILNFYMVS
+213 ISLLIFIILNFYMVS
-228 SGTTDNT
+228 SGPTDNT
-235 VLLEAINQTFNI
+235 ILLEAISQTFNI

-275 TILGAIFAIIFQQD
+275 TILGAIFALIFQQD
-289 ILTQL
+289 ILVQL
-294 SNSSSLT
+294 SDYDSLT
-301 FDGAYSAII
+301 FEGAYSAVV
-310 NSITIDTNIES
+310 NSITVDTNIES
-321 GNSELNDLFKSG
+321 GNLELNDLFTSG
-333 GMFGMMNTI
+333 GMLGMMNTI

-356 SIGALKTIT
+356 SIGALRTIT

-395 QYLAIVVPG
+395 QYLAIVIPG
-404 RMFASS
+404 KMFEKAF
-410 YKKYGLDP
+410 KEKNLAP
-418 KNLSRTLED
+418 ENLSRTLED
-427 TATVTSPLVPW
+427 TGTVTSVLIPW
-438 NTCGAT
+438 NSCGAYQSS
-444 HAGVLGIS
+444 VLGVS
-452 TFIYLPYCFFN
+452 VLDYFFYAIFN
-463 LISPVMTL
+463 WLSFFMTL
-471 IFAYGNIKIAKLSKD
+471 IVAGLNYKIKKLDVD
-486 KITN
+486 KA

>member
-1 MTKAGEKNQKKINLS
+1 MTKTDIKNQKKINLS

-22 PIVLLIIF
+22 PIFLLIIF
-30 LTFNVYVYGDDAMG
+30 LSFNVYVYEDDAMG

-62 IFKGFKFSNM
+62 VFKGFKFSNM
-72 MSQVAENLKSV
+72 MNQVAENLKSV

-123 PACLIICAIISI
+123 PSCLIICAIISI

-149 ALIGISKAIGV
+149 ALIGISKAIGI

-213 ISLIIFVILNFYMVS
+213 ISLIIFIILNFYMIS
-228 SGTTDNT
+228 SGPTDNT

-247 TPLIFIVPLIVII
+247 TPLIFIVPFIVIV
-260 LIIKKTPPIIALFTG
+260 LIIKKTPPIIALFIG
-275 TILGAIFAIIFQQD
+275 TILGAIFALIFQQD

-301 FDGAYSAII
+301 FEGAYSAII
-310 NSITIDTNIES
+310 NSITVDTNIES
-321 GNSELNDLFKSG
+321 GNSELNDLFTSG
-333 GMFGMMNTI
+333 GMLGMMNTI

-395 QYLAIVVPG
+395 QYLAIVIPG
-404 RMFASS
+404 KMFEKAF
-410 YKKYGLDP
+410 KEKNLAP
-418 KNLSRTLED
+418 ENLSRTLED
-427 TATVTSPLVPW
+427 TGTVTSVLIPW
-438 NTCGAT
+438 NSCGAYQS
-444 HAGVLGIS
+444 GVLGVS
-452 TFIYLPYCFFN
+452 VLDYFFYAIFN
-463 LISPVMTL
+463 WLSFFMTL
-471 IFAYGNIKIAKLSKD
+471 LVAGFNYKIKKLEIK
-486 KITN
+486 KA

>member
-1 MTKAGEKNQKKINLS
+1 MTKTDKKNQKKINLS

-22 PIVLLIIF
+22 PILLLIIF
-30 LTFNVYVYGDDAMG
+30 LSFNVYVYGDDAMG

-83 TGAIVILLFVGA
+83 TGAIIILLFVGA

-123 PACLIICAIISI
+123 PSCLIICAIISI

-149 ALIGISKAIGV
+149 ALIGISKAIGI

-201 KYLTITTIPTIT
+201 KYLTITTVPTIT
-213 ISLIIFVILNFYMVS
+213 ISLIIFIILNFYMIS
-228 SGTTDNT
+228 SGPTDNT

-247 TPLIFIVPLIVII
+247 TPLIFIVPFIVIV

-275 TILGAIFAIIFQQD
+275 TILGAIFALIFQQD

-294 SNSSSLT
+294 SNSNSLT
-301 FDGAYSAII
+301 FEGAYSAII
-310 NSITIDTNIES
+310 NSITVDTNIES
-321 GNSELNDLFKSG
+321 GNSELNDLFTSG
-333 GMFGMMNTI
+333 GMLGMMNTI

-395 QYLAIVVPG
+395 QYLAIVIPG
-404 RMFASS
+404 KMFEKAF
-410 YKKYGLDP
+410 KEKNLAP
-418 KNLSRTLED
+418 ENLSRTLED
-427 TATVTSPLVPW
+427 TGTVTSVLIPW
-438 NTCGAT
+438 NSCGAYQS
-444 HAGVLGIS
+444 GVLGVS
-452 TFIYLPYCFFN
+452 VLDYFFYAIFN
-463 LISPVMTL
+463 WLSFFMTL
-471 IFAYGNIKIAKLSKD
+471 IVAGFNYKIKKLEIK
-486 KITN
+486 KA